1 MKQKKL
7 LYVVPIALLCG
18 MSACTEDIDF
28 NQVSKDI
35 QHNISLIVP
44 IGVAE
49 ATIEQVID
57 NLNSDDVL
65 KDVENNTCYMH
76 FEDSMV
82 INDTVSRF
90 NHGGP
95 INETYYVKDDP
106 NCPEIG
112 KRVPLDTKFTL
123 TQNLQ
128 YDFDYDEY
136 NAITGALQQRVDK
149 IVVSKATVYVN
160 FTFSNLTFGG
170 SKVTASVSFPEISE
184 LQGQSWS
191 IALSEGGTN
200 FSWQINTPFT
210 VNFAEGGNFTKMKI
224 EYKFVAG
231 SNLYLYE
238 NSSINQPL
246 IKIDFIDF
254 LKAWGFFGK
263 PDQFT
268 QDDKVVPI
276 PSGIFTRPV
285 FANNNLLFHDP
296 EITFNFK
303 SNVGVPL
310 NFEVEEIKAVDANG
324 VEKYADF
331 NGHKNYVMPLDEA
344 PYEGGVSSN
353 SFLFNRANGG
363 THQLFQ
369 IKPEKFAY
377 KFNVKVRQKEGVNH
391 HFWFR
396 PTNVDVKFFVKMPF
410 VFDPG
415 SQFAYTDTLAANL
428 REVLGQD
435 TIPSKAVIN
444 LIKIKFANTNN
455 LPCKAILNVQLLDGS
470 DNILYKRD
478 GVTIDA
484 GTINSEG
491 LVTSPTQSN
500 FSLDFTG
507 DEVYSIMN
515 MKKVVLVSYLQAEDH
530 PNQKLHFRL
539 SDSLTSRVS
548 VFAQGGIDTSK

>member
-90 NHGGP
+90 NHGGT
-95 INETYYVKDDP
+95 INKTYYVKNDP

-112 KRVPLDTKFTL
+112 KRVPSDTQFTL
-123 TQNLQ
+123 TQILE
-128 YDFDYDEY
+128 YDFDYDE
-136 NAITGALQQRVDK
+136 IIGGSLQQRVDSLV
-149 IVVSKATVYVN
+149 IAQATVN
-160 FTFSNLTFGG
+160 ASFALSDLPLGG
-170 SKVTASVSFPEISE
+170 SQVVAWISFPEIPE
-184 LQGQSWS
+184 LKD
-191 IALSEGGTN
+191 
-200 FSWQINTPFT
+200 FSMYVVLKDGETSNVSKVIDTPFKIR
-210 VNFAEGGNFTKMKI
+210 FAQGGNVIKMKI
-224 EYKFVAG
+224 DYKFVAG
-231 SNLYLYE
+231 SNLILQT
-238 NSSINQPL
+238 SSKIYSTT
-246 IKIDFIDF
+246 KIDGIDF
-254 LKAWGFFGK
+254 SKAWGYFGK

-268 QDDKVVPI
+268 HDDKVVPI

-410 VFDPG
+410 VFDLG